1 MNEETLSLFGLP
13 YFCGGMAQ
21 AIAHARDALE
31 EGRAFS
37 VFTPGATVAARAVR
51 DADLATLLSSAD
63 LLLPDGKGV
72 SLAARICGAGRLP
85 AVAGI
90 DFTERLLALANEGG
104 ARVFFYGA
112 AQGVAARAAERM
124 QRTYPSLCIKTAE
137 GYGDDPWQAVA
148 EFAPS
153 IVCVG
158 LGAGRQEAWIA
169 KNKAHVGGVLI
180 GVGGSFDVW
189 AGEKRR
195 APRFFRRAGLEWAW
209 RTLLEPRRLP
219 RLFPLPRYYL
229 KCVRFRQIAK
239 KRERKQRRV

>member
-1 MNEETLSLFGLP
+1 MKEETLFLFGIP
-13 YFCGGMAQ
+13 YFYGGMTQ
-21 AIAHARDALE
+21 ALSLTQNALE
-31 EGRAFS
+31 DGRAFS
-37 VFTPGATVAARAVR
+37 VFTPGATVAARAVW

-72 SLAARICGAGRLP
+72 SLAARLCGVGRLP

-90 DFTERLLALANEGG
+90 DFAERLLAFANEKG

-112 AQGVAARAAERM
+112 AQGVAMRAAERM
-124 QRTYPSLCIKTAE
+124 HRTYPSLCIKTAD
-137 GYGDDPWQAVA
+137 GYGDDPWQTVA
-148 EFAPS
+148 DFMPN

-169 KNKAHVGGVLI
+169 KNKARVGGVLI